1 MEILQKR
8 IEKESK
14 YLPGG
19 FLKVDNFLNHQ
30 IDPLL
35 MNLIGEEIAH
45 LFADEKITKIVTIEA
60 SGIAPAIMAGLKM
73 GVPVV
78 FAKKRIPK
86 TTQNAY
92 TSTVK
97 SFTKGNEYQLN
108 IDKAYLT
115 KDDNVLFVDDFL
127 AFGNAAI
134 GIMDVC
140 RQAGARLANMV
151 FVIEKEFQAGRERIF
166 EACAE
171 DLHIESLAVVQS
183 REITDLDREFMQMA
197 IDLSIDNVANGGG
210 PFGAVIV
217 RDDKVVA
224 TGVNRVTA
232 NHAPT
237 AHAEVSAIRNA
248 CEALGDFKL
257 DGCKIYTSCEPCPMC
272 LSAIYWAGI
281 SKIYYGNTKQD
292 AKMIDFDDSFI
303 YDEIEKSSEMRTI
316 PSVAMMHKEAQ
327 VAFSNWMQ
335 KADKVEY

>member
-60 SGIAPAIMAGLKM
+60 SGIAPAVMAGLKM

-151 FVIEKEFQAGRERIF
+151 FVIEKEFQAGRERIL

-183 REITDLDREFMQMA
+183 REITDLDREFM
-197 IDLSIDNVANGGG
+197 
-210 PFGAVIV
+210 
-217 RDDKVVA
+217 
-224 TGVNRVTA
+224 
-232 NHAPT
+232 
-237 AHAEVSAIRNA
+237 
-248 CEALGDFKL
+248 
-257 DGCKIYTSCEPCPMC
+257 
-272 LSAIYWAGI
+272 
-281 SKIYYGNTKQD
+281 
-292 AKMIDFDDSFI
+292 
-303 YDEIEKSSEMRTI
+303 
-316 PSVAMMHKEAQ
+316 
-327 VAFSNWMQ
+327 
-335 KADKVEY
+335 

>member
-8 IEKESK
+8 IESESK

-30 IDPLL
+30 IDPKL
-35 MNLIGEEIAH
+35 MSQIGDEIAR
-45 LFADEKITKIVTIEA
+45 LFDNCGINKIVTIEA
-60 SGIAPAIMAGLKM
+60 SGIAPAVMAGLKM
-73 GVPVV
+73 NVPVV
-78 FAKKRIPK
+78 FAKKKMPK
-86 TTQNAY
+86 TSKTAY

-108 IDKAYLT
+108 IDKALLS
-115 KDDNVLFVDDFL
+115 KEDNILFVDDFL
-127 AFGNAAI
+127 AYGNAAL

-140 RQAGARLANMV
+140 KQVGATLNNMV
-151 FVIEKEFQAGRERIF
+151 FVIEKEFQAGRERIL
-166 EACAE
+166 EQNQ
-171 DLHIESLAVVQS
+171 DIKIESLAVYQS
-183 REITDLDREFMQMA
+183 REITALDRSFMQKA

-217 RDDKVVA
+217 KDDKIVA

-232 NHAPT
+232 NHDPT

-281 SKIYYGNTKQD
+281 SRIYFGNTKQD

-303 YDEIEKSSEMRTI
+303 YEEIGKTSELRSI
-316 PSVAMMHKEAQ
+316 PAIAMMHKEAQ
-327 VAFSNWMQ
+327 KAFTDWLQ
-335 KADKVEY
+335 KSDKIRY